1 MMNIFM
7 NKFILLLLSVILFFY
22 SAFTLAISSK
32 MLISPEPSVLCDR
45 YICVDSI
52 TGVSVS
58 LTEKYLGKKQ
68 ANRLLSQGL
77 FDKTAFTFDNGVFCD
92 IKERK
97 CYIDRYFN
105 EKGQRSKVC
114 QQYTEKLFSN

>member
-1 MMNIFM
+1 M
-7 NKFILLLLSVILFFY
+7 NKFILLLLSVVLFFY

-32 MLISPEPSVLCDR
+32 LLISPEPNVLCDR

-52 TGVSVS
+52 VGVSVS

-68 ANRLLSQGL
+68 ANRLLSQGS
-77 FDKTAFTFDNGVFCD
+77 FDKTAFTFDNGIFCD
-92 IKERK
+92 IKDRK
-97 CYIDRYFN
+97 CYVNRYFN
-105 EKGQRSKVC
+105 GKGQRSKVC